1 MKKLLSLSLIA
12 LLFTACSGNSYKV
25 TGKIYGIADDATI
38 MLFHIEDGELAIMD
52 STKVSGESF
61 SFSGKTDTCQVAML
75 SFSVDG
81 IQSNSCTFFLEPGN
95 IKIEYANGMQ
105 NVSGTLVNE
114 QFQIFYDKSSNMN
127 ERATAIEMEMQRAKT
142 EADRES
148 AFKKMEELQ
157 EEFIDII
164 RASILNNTDNEF
176 GLQQLLESYDMFE
189 PEELMEFIVKMEPVF
204 GTNESFAALSDYVKG
219 QINLTIGNKYIDFEA
234 EMLGADGKKVKLS
247 DFVAKNELVLI
258 DFWASWCGPCRR
270 EIPTLKEAYAKWQS
284 KGFEI
289 VSVSVDANRSDWE
302 NAVAEEEME
311 WIQLIDD
318 ESETSPATLYGVMTI
333 PTTYLVN
340 KEGVIIE
347 KNLRGSA
354 VEEALQKY
362 LK

>member
-1 MKKLLSLSLIA
+1 MKKLFLLSLVT
-12 LLFTACSGNSYKV
+12 LLFTACSSNSYKV
-25 TGKIYGIADDATI
+25 NGKIYGIADDATI

-127 ERATAIEMEMQRAKT
+127 ERATAIEMEMQRAET

-157 EEFIDII
+157 EEFIDIV

-204 GTNESFAALSDYVKG
+204 GTNESFIALSDYVKS
-219 QINLTIGNKYIDFEA
+219 QISLTIGNKYIDFEA

-258 DFWASWCGPCRR
+258 DFWASWCSPYRR

-318 ESETSPATLYGVMTI
+318 ESETGPATLYGIMTI

>member
-1 MKKLLSLSLIA
+1 MKKLFLLSLVT
-12 LLFTACSGNSYKV
+12 LLFTACSSNSYKV
-25 TGKIYGIADDATI
+25 NGKIYGIADDATI

-127 ERATAIEMEMQRAKT
+127 ERATAIEMEMQRAET

-157 EEFIDII
+157 EEFIDIV

-204 GTNESFAALSDYVKG
+204 GTNESFIALSDYVKS
-219 QINLTIGNKYIDFEA
+219 QISLTIGNKYIDFEA

-258 DFWASWCGPCRR
+258 DFWASWYSPCRR

-318 ESETSPATLYGVMTI
+318 ESETGPATLYGIMTI

>member
-1 MKKLLSLSLIA
+1 MKKLFLLSLVT
-12 LLFTACSGNSYKV
+12 LLFTACSSNSYKV
-25 TGKIYGIADDATI
+25 NGKIYGIADDATI

-127 ERATAIEMEMQRAKT
+127 ERATAIEMEMQRAET

-157 EEFIDII
+157 EEFIDIV
-164 RASILNNTDNEF
+164 RASIINNTDNEF

-204 GTNESFAALSDYVKG
+204 GTNESFVALSDYVKS

-247 DFVAKNELVLI
+247 DYVAKNELVLI

-270 EIPTLKEAYAKWQS
+270 EIPTLKEAYAKWHS

-302 NAVAEEEME
+302 NAVAEEEMS
-311 WIQLIDD
+311 WIQLLDD
-318 ESETSPATLYGVMTI
+318 DSETGPATLYGVMTI

>member
-1 MKKLLSLSLIA
+1 MKKLFLLSLVT
-12 LLFTACSGNSYKV
+12 LLFTACSSNSYKV
-25 TGKIYGIADDATI
+25 NGKIYGIADDATI

-127 ERATAIEMEMQRAKT
+127 ERATAIEMEMQRAET

-157 EEFIDII
+157 EEFIDIV

-204 GTNESFAALSDYVKG
+204 GTNESFIALSDYVKS
-219 QINLTIGNKYIDFEA
+219 QISLTIGNKYIDFEA

-258 DFWASWCGPCRR
+258 DFWASWCSTCRR

-318 ESETSPATLYGVMTI
+318 ESETGPATLYGIMTI

>member
-38 MLFHIEDGELAIMD
+38 MLFHIKDGGLAIMD

-127 ERATAIEMEMQRAKT
+127 ERATAIEMELQRAAT

-176 GLQQLLESYDMFE
+176 GLQQLMESYDMFE

-204 GTNESFAALSDYVKG
+204 GTNEGFASLSEYVKG
-219 QINLTIGNKYIDFEA
+219 QIKLTIGNQYIDFEA
-234 EMLGADGKKVKLS
+234 ELLGADGKMVKLS
-247 DFVAKNELVLI
+247 DYVAKNELVLL

-270 EIPTLKEAYAKWQS
+270 EIPTLKEDYAKWHS

-289 VSVSVDANRSDWE
+289 VSVSVDQDREAWIE
-302 NAVAEEEME
+302 AIEEEEME
-311 WIQLIDD
+311 WVQLIDANT
-318 ESETSPATLYGVMTI
+318 ETSPATLYGIMTI
-333 PTTYLVN
+333 PTTYLIN
-340 KEGVIIE
+340 KEGVILE
-347 KNLRGSA
+347 KNLRGSQ

>member
-1 MKKLLSLSLIA
+1 MKKLFLLSLVT
-12 LLFTACSGNSYKV
+12 LLFTACSSNSYKV
-25 TGKIYGIADDATI
+25 NGKIYGIADDATI

-61 SFSGKTDTCQVAML
+61 TFSGKTDTCEVAML

-105 NVSGTLVNE
+105 NVSGTYVNE

-127 ERATAIEMEMQRAKT
+127 ERATAIEMEMQRAET

-157 EEFIDII
+157 EEFIDIV
-164 RASILNNTDNEF
+164 RASILNNTDNVF
-176 GLQQLLESYDMFE
+176 GLQQIMESYDMFE

-204 GTNESFAALSDYVKG
+204 GTNEGFASLAEYVKG
-219 QINLTIGNKYIDFEA
+219 QINLSIGNKYIDFEA
-234 EMLGADGKKVKLS
+234 EMLGANGQKVKLS
-247 DFVAKNELVLI
+247 DYVAKNELVLI

-302 NAVAEEEME
+302 NAVAEEKME

-318 ESETSPATLYGVMTI
+318 DSETGPAALYGIMTI

-340 KEGVIIE
+340 KEGVILE